1 LIGKRLAHY
10 DITAKLGEGGM
21 GEVWRAT
28 DTKLN
33 RDVAIKVLPSEMAAD
48 PERLE
53 RFKREAQAI
62 AALSH
67 PSIVTIY
74 SVEEA
79 EGLQLLTMELVE
91 GDSLDQVLPPQGFE
105 LGELFSL
112 ATQISDALA
121 SAHDRGIIHRDLKPA
136 NVMVARAGR
145 VKVLDFG
152 LAKLA
157 DAGDGDEETEL
168 MTQAGMLLGTVPY
181 MSPEQAQAK
190 PVDHRSDV
198 FSLGILLY
206 EMATGQR
213 PFQGDNPA
221 SVISALLKDRPPSV
235 TELRAD
241 LPNHL
246 GRIVRRC
253 LEKAPQR
260 RYQSAREIQLE
271 LEGLERELSM
281 SNGGV
286 DPRPATQ
293 PPGASYAGSTSA
305 LTARWLN
312 LVPWAT
318 ASVAVVAMIVVS
330 TTRSGPLDEPTDPP
344 RVRALTYSGNSGMPS
359 VSADGRTMAFMSNR
373 DGRARIWLKQMAG
386 GEAPLT
392 EGQDIYPD
400 LSPDGAAVAFMR
412 FPKPGSPPTVFR
424 RQVVG
429 GKARPLVEFGGGP
442 AWSPDGEEI
451 AFLRRFP
458 DGSSAVLVVGA
469 DGGEPVELH
478 RNELILA
485 SVSWSSDGRLA
496 GPLMT
501 TRTGRTGKILI
512 LDRDSGET
520 TVVTI
525 GAPEEVVCA
534 FDWGPDGDLVIVTA
548 SDTRAAPGLLQTYD
562 LESGARRAIAWLE
575 NGSEV
580 GQLDVIGDSIVFDL
594 VFEHQT
600 LTETSPTGAS
610 RPLTTGP
617 TFDRQPVLSPD
628 GELIL
633 FSSHRGGAM
642 DLWLQERTSGTL
654 TQITFDSA
662 SDLDP
667 AFTADGAGI
676 LWSSDRDEAGIQEIW
691 TMELD
696 GTRARQ
702 LSNDG
707 SNAENPSTWPGGDW
721 IFYATSNVDH
731 PGIWKMRTDGSEAT
745 PIEGVETG
753 TIPEVSPDGRWVAY
767 VDVDLI
773 RGVNHIR
780 VMERESGK
788 LTNFAI
794 AVPAPRRG
802 PGVGSL
808 GRSRWSADSS
818 TLYFLGQNEA
828 GDNGLS
834 RQRFHPTEDT
844 SSTREEVMSSE
855 GGIRILETF
864 DLTPEGGLVL
874 SHLVPTSDIKIAEG
888 VFAPLDER

>member
-1 LIGKRLAHY
+1 MHHQNRCSGRYNRPDLIGQRLAHY
-10 DITAKLGEGGM
+10 EITANLGEGAM

-53 RFKREAQAI
+53 RFEREAQAI
-62 AALSH
+62 AALNH

-74 SVEEA
+74 SVEQA
-79 EGLQLLTMELVE
+79 EGLPLLTMELVA
-91 GDSLDQVLPPQGFE
+91 GKTLDQHIPSDGLPLTQ
-105 LGELFSL
+105 LFDL
-112 ATQISDALA
+112 AIPIADALA
-121 SAHDRGIIHRDLKPA
+121 SAHEKGIIHRDLKPA
-136 NVMVARAGR
+136 NVMVTEAGR

-157 DAGDGDEETEL
+157 DTRFGEEETAL

-198 FSLGILLY
+198 FSLGIILY
-206 EMATGQR
+206 EMATGLR

-235 TELRAD
+235 TDLKAE

-253 LEKAPQR
+253 LEKTPQR
-260 RYQSAREIQLE
+260 RFQSAREVQLE

-281 SNGGV
+281 GTGGV
-286 DPRPATQ
+286 DSRPATQ
-293 PPGASYAGSTSA
+293 PPGRNYAGSTSS
-305 LTARWLN
+305 LPGRWLN
-312 LVPWAT
+312 IVPWAI
-318 ASVAVVAMIVVS
+318 AAVAVVAMTVVA
-330 TTRSGPLDEPTDPP
+330 TTRSEPVDETPDPP

-392 EGQDIYPD
+392 EGRDIYPD
-400 LSPDGAAVAFMR
+400 MSPDGAAVAFMR
-412 FPKPGSPPTVFR
+412 FRDPGTPPTVFR
-424 RQVVG
+424 RQAVG
-429 GKARPLVEFGGGP
+429 GKARPLVEFGGDP

-451 AFLRRFP
+451 AFLRRFS

-478 RNELILA
+478 RDDSTLA
-485 SVSWSSDGRLA
+485 SLSWSADGRLA
-496 GPLMT
+496 ASLLT
-501 TRTGRTGKILI
+501 TRTGRTGKVLI
-512 LDRDSGET
+512 LDRDSGES

-525 GAPEEVVCA
+525 GAPEEVVRA
-534 FDWGPDGDLVIVTA
+534 FDWGPDGDLVILTA

-562 LESGARRAIAWLE
+562 LESGARRAIVWLE

-594 VFEHQT
+594 VSEHQT
-600 LTETSPTGAS
+600 LTEISPTGIP

-617 TFDRQPVLSPD
+617 TFDRQPVLSSD

-642 DLWLQERTSGTL
+642 DLWLQERASGTL

-662 SDLDP
+662 SDMDP
-667 AFTADGAGI
+667 AFTADGTGI

-691 TMELD
+691 TIELD
-696 GTRARQ
+696 GTRARR

-707 SNAENPSTWPGGDW
+707 SNADNPSTWPGGDW
-721 IFYATSNVDH
+721 
-731 PGIWKMRTDGSEAT
+731 
-745 PIEGVETG
+745 
-753 TIPEVSPDGRWVAY
+753 
-767 VDVDLI
+767 
-773 RGVNHIR
+773 
-780 VMERESGK
+780 
-788 LTNFAI
+788 
-794 AVPAPRRG
+794 
-802 PGVGSL
+802 
-808 GRSRWSADSS
+808 S
-818 TLYFLGQNEA
+818 TL
-828 GDNGLS
+828 
-834 RQRFHPTEDT
+834 R
-844 SSTREEVMSSE
+844 
-855 GGIRILETF
+855 
-864 DLTPEGGLVL
+864 
-874 SHLVPTSDIKIAEG
+874 
-888 VFAPLDER
+888 